1 MSNPLKSEVVSAL
14 GNAIENVLT
23 GSGEDKASCKAVA
36 KKALPD
42 LGEDEGVELC
52 NLAVR
57 AGWVGPYKLAQGKG
71 IVRSDYTGPVR
82 TPEEKAKELAR
93 LEKRLAKLRQS

>member
-1 MSNPLKSEVVSAL
+1 MSAL
-14 GNAIENVLT
+14 GNAIENIIT

-36 KKALPD
+36 KKALPE
-42 LGEDEGVELC
+42 LSEDEGVELC

-71 IVRSDYTGPVR
+71 IVRSDYTSVPKD
-82 TPEEKAKELAR
+82 PEARAKEKAR
-93 LEKRLAKLRQS
+93 LEKRLAKLS